1 MAKGFKASKYAD
13 RGKRLGEQG
22 KGRHPGYSGGA
33 RRKAIGN
40 KQVKTAYGKRLKA
53 S

>member
-1 MAKGFKASKYAD
+1 MAKGFKATSKG
-13 RGKRLGEQG
+13 RGPRLGEQG
-22 KGRHPGYSGGA
+22 KGRHPGYSGGG
-33 RRKAIGN
+33 RRKAIGT